1 MANDGSGNGAAD
13 PQGRS
18 ERERFEHLLKK
29 LLEVPKAEVDALR
42 KREKHRRARA

>member
-1 MANDGSGNGAAD
+1 MADEASGNGTE

-18 ERERFEHLLKK
+18 ERDRFETFLKK

-42 KREKHRRARA
+42 KREKSRKTRA